1 MNYIPYGRQLIGW
14 CFLVAIAM
22 LASLIASSVQI
33 GGKHPLE
40 SAIIAILLGMLFR
53 NALTIPQ
60 TLESGVRAF
69 EKPLALGIVLLGASF
84 NYYQFFEQ
92 GISLLLIVIGTM
104 LSGLLA
110 IILFSY
116 LLNLP
121 SKLSLLLALGT
132 TICGGTAIA
141 ITAPLMKASEEET
154 SYAIGV
160 VAIWGI
166 VALIAYPLI
175 AQSLSI
181 GDEVFGVFAGTAIHS
196 TPQVVG
202 AGFIFSEPAGKM
214 ATAVKLLRNCFIA
227 PAAFGVA
234 IWFARSVGV
243 PSTENG
249 VSKKISYTKILPWFL
264 FGYFLMSFLY
274 SEGFLLEGFSDIAV
288 HSGKFLILVG
298 MAGVGAN
305 TRLSAFRSLGLRP
318 LFVGFFGSLVV
329 AVMSALLIALLFH
342 QST

>member
-1 MNYIPYGRQLIGW
+1 MRYIPYRRQLTGW
-14 CFLVAIAM
+14 CFLVAIA
-22 LASLIASSVQI
+22 LVASFVSTRVEI

-40 SAIIAILLGMLFR
+40 AAIVAILLGMLFR

-60 TLESGVRAF
+60 ILESGVRSF

-84 NYYQFFEQ
+84 NYYEFFEQ
-92 GISLLLIVIGTM
+92 GALLLLIVMGTM
-104 LSGLLA
+104 VSGLLA
-110 IILFSY
+110 IISFSY
-116 LLNLP
+116 LLSLP
-121 SKLSLLLALGT
+121 SKLALLLALGT

-166 VALIAYPLI
+166 VALLVYPVV
-175 AQSLSI
+175 AQSFGIS
-181 GDEVFGVFAGTAIHS
+181 DEVFGIFAGTAIHS

-202 AGFIFSEPAGKM
+202 AGFIFSEAAGKM

-234 IWFARSVGV
+234 LWYARSVGGT
-243 PSTENG
+243 SNENG
-249 VSKKISYTKILPWFL
+249 VSNRISYAKILPWFL
-264 FGYFLMSFLY
+264 FGYFFMSFLY
-274 SEGFLLEGFSDIAV
+274 SEHLLPKVFSEMAV
-288 HSGKFLILVG
+288 YSGKFLILVG

-305 TRLSAFRSLGLRP
+305 TRLSAFQSLGLRP
-318 LFVGFFGSLVV
+318 LFVGFFGALVV
-329 AVMSALLIALLFH
+329 ALMSALLIGVFLP
-342 QST
+342 

>member
-1 MNYIPYGRQLIGW
+1 MSYIPYRRQLTGW
-14 CFLVAIAM
+14 CFLVAIA
-22 LASLIASSVQI
+22 LVASLLSKSIEI

-40 SAIIAILLGMLFR
+40 AAIVAIVLGILFR

-60 TLESGVRAF
+60 ILESGVRAF

-92 GISLLLIVIGTM
+92 GVSLLLIVMGTM
-104 LSGLLA
+104 VSGLLA
-110 IILFSY
+110 IVSFSY

-166 VALIAYPLI
+166 VALLVYPVV
-175 AQSLSI
+175 AQSFGIS
-181 GDEVFGVFAGTAIHS
+181 DEVFGIFAGTAIHS

-202 AGFIFSEPAGKM
+202 AGFIFSEAAGKM

-234 IWFARSVGV
+234 LWYARSIGGT
-243 PSTENG
+243 SNENG
-249 VSKKISYTKILPWFL
+249 VSNRISYAKILPWFL
-264 FGYFLMSFLY
+264 FGYFFMSFLY
-274 SEGFLLEGFSDIAV
+274 SEQLLPKAFSDMAV
-288 HSGKFLILVG
+288 YSGKFLILVG

-305 TRLSAFRSLGLRP
+305 TRLSAFHSLGLRP
-318 LFVGFFGSLVV
+318 LFVGFFGALVV
-329 AVMSALLIALLFH
+329 ALMSALLIGLFL
-342 QST
+342 Q

>member
-1 MNYIPYGRQLIGW
+1 M
-14 CFLVAIAM
+14 
-22 LASLIASSVQI
+22 

-40 SAIIAILLGMLFR
+40 AAIVAILLGMLFR
-53 NALTIPQ
+53 NALTLPKM
-60 TLESGVRAF
+60 LECGIRAF

-110 IILFSY
+110 IISFSY
-116 LLNLP
+116 LLKLP
-121 SKLSLLLALGT
+121 FKLSLLLALGT

-166 VALIAYPLI
+166 VALIVYPLV
-175 AQSLSI
+175 AQSI
-181 GDEVFGVFAGTAIHS
+181 GVTDAVFGVFAGTAIHS

-202 AGFIFSEPAGKM
+202 AGFIFSEAAGKM

-234 IWFARSVGV
+234 LWFARSVGV
-243 PSTENG
+243 SSDESG
-249 VSKKISYTKILPWFL
+249 ISKKISYAKILPWFL
-264 FGYFLMSFLY
+264 FGYFLMAFLY
-274 SEGFLLEGFSDIAV
+274 SEEFLPEALSDTAV
-288 HSGKFLILVG
+288 YLGKFLILVG

-318 LFVGFFGSLVV
+318 LIVGFFGSLIV
-329 AVMSALLIALLFH
+329 ALMSALLILLFFH
-342 QST
+342 QVI